1 MHPIRDSERGRGAIR
16 STRRRLYAGAGLC
29 AGSVLGTAGAAL
41 LDLPVAL
48 ALLGGAVP
56 VLGLQVYREYRLLE
70 RLQRRPARTE
80 DAPGRETA
88 L

>member
-1 MHPIRDSERGRGAIR
+1 MFPIDGADRTRGTIQA
-16 STRRRLYAGAGLC
+16 TRRRLYAGIGLC
-29 AGSVLGTAGAAL
+29 AGSVLGTVGAAT

-48 ALLGGAVP
+48 ALFGGAVP
-56 VLGLQVYREYRLLE
+56 VLGLQAYREYRLLE
-70 RLQRRPARTE
+70 RLQRRPARVG